1 MEQQNTSTLANQ
13 MKHFPAGSS
22 ARTIVHTA
30 QNILAGSFQA
40 FDWGPAGNMERYG
53 SSSPPQVDLSTST
66 PAQAL
71 YLPRGN
77 DYLVQPQD
85 YQRLIQEL
93 PNLVKVFSV
102 DWDNWN
108 HMDSLSAIS
117 APR

>member
-1 MEQQNTSTLANQ
+1 MEQQNTSTLAAQ
-13 MKHFPAGSS
+13 MRHFPAGSS